1 MKLYFDTNLYCFIS
15 AYGEASEVC
24 QLLMTGGHI
33 MQATSENLLKTYAI
47 SDDAALRS
55 EVSTLVAV
63 ASSIELHPQS

>member
-1 MKLYFDTNLYCFIS
+1 
-15 AYGEASEVC
+15 
-24 QLLMTGGHI
+24 